1 MSVLMVENQQ
11 KDIEEIMNLEQQ
23 IEYSDNLTDL
33 CLDDLD
39 DLEFDNQS
47 NININN
53 NDKSQYSNIEFL
65 QEK

>member
-1 MSVLMVENQQ
+1 MVENQQ
-11 KDIEEIMNLEQQ
+11 KDIEEIINLEQQ

-53 NDKSQYSNIEFL
+53 NDKSQFSNIEFL

>member
-1 MSVLMVENQQ
+1 
-11 KDIEEIMNLEQQ
+11 MNLEQQ
-23 IEYSDNLTDL
+23 IDYSQDNLTDL

-39 DLEFDNQS
+39 DLEFYSQG

-53 NDKSQYSNIEFL
+53 NDKSQFSNIEFL

>member
-1 MSVLMVENQQ
+1 MVENQQ

-53 NDKSQYSNIEFL
+53 NDKSQYSNIEFF

>member
-47 NININN
+47 NLNINN
-53 NDKSQYSNIEFL
+53 NDKSQFSNIEFL

>member
-1 MSVLMVENQQ
+1 MVENQQ

-53 NDKSQYSNIEFL
+53 NDKSQFSNIEFL

>member
-1 MSVLMVENQQ
+1 MVENQQ

>member
-53 NDKSQYSNIEFL
+53 NDKSQFSNIEFL

>member
-1 MSVLMVENQQ
+1 MVENQQ

-47 NININN
+47 NLNINN
-53 NDKSQYSNIEFL
+53 NDKSQFSNIEFL

>member
-1 MSVLMVENQQ
+1 MVENQQ
-11 KDIEEIMNLEQQ
+11 KDIEEIINLEQQ